1 MDIHSSLS
9 CNRPKLEK
17 IQMITI
23 DKSIYP
29 YKGVLF
35 RNKRKQLLQY
45 ESQNNHAK
53 QKKANKKHICA
64 FINSP

>member
-45 ESQNNHAK
+45 ESQNNHAW
-53 QKKANKKHICA
+53 
-64 FINSP
+64 